1 MKPRLGRRFLGAL
14 ALLLTLGTV
23 SLETRAAAATESA
36 AEPVS
41 RLERH
46 TVDSPAL
53 GRAVAYT
60 LYTPA
65 GHASVEGLPILHLL
79 HGLGGSEH
87 DWRKL
92 GRMQGIADAAIA
104 DGAIPP
110 IAIAMPDADN
120 SWYVNSD
127 AHGPWET
134 AFREDILPGVE
145 TRHGVRT
152 DRGGRFIAGLSM
164 GGYGALRIAFR
175 DSSRFRAV
183 ASFSGAIFPDVQ
195 SPLDFSKTQRRFFK
209 GAFGEPLSVE
219 RFNRE
224 NFYHLIPDLP
234 RGREALGV
242 WLSVGDHDG
251 FRLYEGT
258 LALFLSL
265 KAAKRPVELRVVDG
279 NHHWSVWR
287 AELARALAY
296 FGSLLETDRQSK
308 ASD

>member
-1 MKPRLGRRFLGAL
+1 MIGRRSIIRRTIVA
-14 ALLLTLGTV
+14 ASLLFGLIGPQPSTV
-23 SLETRAAAATESA
+23 NA
-36 AEPVS
+36 AEPPS
-41 RLERH
+41 RLDRH
-46 TVDSPAL
+46 TIDSPAL
-53 GRAVAYT
+53 GREVAYT

-65 GHASVEGLPILHLL
+65 GFETVEGLPVLHLL

-92 GRMQGIADAAIA
+92 GRMQGIADAAIL
-104 DGAIPP
+104 GGEIPP
-110 IAIAMPDADN
+110 LAIVMPDADN
-120 SWYVNSD
+120 SWYVDSEV
-127 AHGPWET
+127 HGLWET
-134 AFREDILPGVE
+134 AFREDILPGIE
-145 TRHGVRT
+145 ARHGIGA
-152 DRGGRFIAGLSM
+152 DRQSRFIAGLSM

-175 DSSRFRAV
+175 ESSRFRGV
-183 ASFSGAIFPDVQ
+183 ASFSGAIFDDVQ

-219 RFNRE
+219 VFNRE

-234 RGREALGV
+234 RGRDALGV

-258 LALFLSL
+258 LALFLAL

-296 FGSLLETDRQSK
+296 FGSLMEADRK
-308 ASD
+308 AAAKD